1 VQRRERILMLA
12 VGVLAGGWLLDG
24 AVLGPAMSW
33 YDGVRNAAQ
42 QASEEAAQSQAL
54 VDRQSRIMADWR
66 SRHAA
71 GLLDDEA
78 TARFRMQ
85 SALAEAA
92 RSGGIVLDNV
102 SGGQLIP
109 AARDE
114 TCDTL
119 RLTASGQGSLT
130 QVMGFLH
137 SLESSAQPLRIER
150 SELSSGDA
158 RKDQIELSLTVSTRL
173 VPAKARAGR
182 GVPEGTVAWTP
193 EPADA
198 ARGEA
203 VVAAK
208 PFLAERRGGTRAV
221 AATTVSTT
229 IAAPATPG
237 GWALV
242 GIVNRNSGAVA
253 FLRHLGNGS
262 EQTLAPGDEID
273 GRTAS
278 AVDSD
283 GIVLGSG
290 AEAQRITVGTSLD
303 GTAIPATGGQRPAVR
318 TPPASSQQPAAGTP
332 AASTPAATTPLS
344 DPGREA
350 ILERLRQQRN
360 RTP

>member
-1 VQRRERILMLA
+1 MQRRERILMLA

-24 AVLGPAMSW
+24 AVLGPALSW
-33 YDGVRNAAQ
+33 YDDVRSAAQ
-42 QASEEAAQSQAL
+42 KAGEEAAQSQAL

-66 SRHAA
+66 TRHAA

-85 SALAEAA
+85 SALVDAA

-119 RLTASGQGSLT
+119 RLTASGQGGLA
-130 QVMGFLH
+130 QVMGFLRV
-137 SLESSAQPLRIER
+137 LQASAQPLRIER
-150 SELSSGDA
+150 SELSASDA

-182 GVPEGTVAWTP
+182 GVPEGTAAWKP
-193 EPADA
+193 DA
-198 ARGEA
+198 VDATRGEA

-208 PFLAERRGGTRAV
+208 PFLAERRGGSRNVA
-221 AATTVSTT
+221 AATTTT
-229 IAAPATPG
+229 VATPSAPG

-242 GIVNRNSGAVA
+242 GIVTRDSGTVA
-253 FLRHLGNGS
+253 FLRHLGDGS
-262 EQTLAPGDEID
+262 ERTLAPGDEID
-273 GRTAS
+273 GRSAS
-278 AVDSD
+278 VVDTE

-290 AEAQRITVGTSLD
+290 DEAKRIAVGGSLD
-303 GTAIPATGGQRPAVR
+303 GTPIPATGSQRPSA
-318 TPPASSQQPAAGTP
+318 TSHQPSANGQQPTAVSP
-332 AASTPAATTPLS
+332 PLS

>member
-1 VQRRERILMLA
+1 MQRRERILMLA
-12 VGVLAGGWLLDG
+12 VGVLVGGWLLDG

-33 YDGVRNAAQ
+33 YDGVRSATQKAG
-42 QASEEAAQSQAL
+42 EEAAQSQAL

-66 SRHAA
+66 ARHAA

-119 RLTASGQGSLT
+119 RLTASGQGGLA
-130 QVMGFLH
+130 QVMGFLRA
-137 SLESSAQPLRIER
+137 LQASAQPLRIER

-182 GVPEGTVAWTP
+182 GVPDGTTAWKP
-193 EPADA
+193 DPVDA
-198 ARGEA
+198 ARGQA

-208 PFLAERRGGTRAV
+208 PFLAERRGGSRSVVTTATATV
-221 AATTVSTT
+221 AAPT
-229 IAAPATPG
+229 APG

-242 GIVNRNSGAVA
+242 GIVTRDSGTLA
-253 FLRHLGNGS
+253 FLRHLGDGN
-262 EQTLAPGDEID
+262 ERTLAPGDEID
-273 GRTAS
+273 GRIAS
-278 AVDSD
+278 AVDAD
-283 GIVLGSG
+283 GLVLGSG
-290 AEAQRITVGTSLD
+290 AEAKRIAVGTGLD
-303 GTAIPATGGQRPAVR
+303 GSPIPAAGGQRPAAIGQQP
-318 TPPASSQQPAAGTP
+318 TANSQQPAAT
-332 AASTPAATTPLS
+332 TPAATTPLS
-344 DPGREA
+344 DTGREA